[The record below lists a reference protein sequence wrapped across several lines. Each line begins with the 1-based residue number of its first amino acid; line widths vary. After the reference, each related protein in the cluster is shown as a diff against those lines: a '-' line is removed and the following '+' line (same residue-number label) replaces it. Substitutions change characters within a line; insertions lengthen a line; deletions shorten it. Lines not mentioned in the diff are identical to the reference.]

1 MDDSNFETLQKGLA
15 EGDADAFAALYDR
28 FGRRLYATARRM
40 LGSHQDAED
49 AVQEVFAAVV
59 RSRKRLIYV
68 RDLDA
73 YMFTALRRACAGSV
87 KHREKRPGACAEMAE
102 LAVARENA
110 PGTNPENERLSR
122 AVTQLSDE
130 QREVISLK
138 IDAGLTFAQIG
149 SVLGVN
155 PNTAASRYRYGL
167 EKLRRLMENP
177 HEET

>member
-1 MDDSNFETLQKGLA
+1 MDDSNSETLQKGLA
-15 EGDADAFAALYDR
+15 EGNADAFAALYDR
-28 FGRRLYATARRM
+28 FGRRLYATARRL

-73 YMFTALRRACAGSV
+73 YMFTALRRASAGSA
-87 KHREKRPGACAEMAE
+87 KRREKRPEACAEMAE
-102 LAVARENA
+102 LAVAREDV
-110 PGTNPENERLSR
+110 PGTNSENERLNQ
-122 AVTQLSDE
+122 AVARLSAE

-149 SVLGVN
+149 DVLELS
-155 PNTAASRYRYGL
+155 PNTVASRYRYGL
-167 EKLRRLMENP
+167 EKLRRLME
-177 HEET
+177 EK